1 MSWGISLLLRFP
13 CDVLWFSINSFLLTC
28 TRYWYR
34 MNLQTFLSAS
44 CAYLLSELSK
54 LSGGILP
61 GNEQPPQIESAAAD
75 WIIHRWTG
83 HVLAAG
89 GWKEYR
95 TVAAAR
101 SDWQRVKILESQKV
115 VSLTRRP
122 RQSLPVHFISRGGF
136 DETSAISFAFA
147 TSLRCYPWTSV
158 SINWLAPKNWNG
170 MILITFSSAFYAG
183 L

>member
-1 MSWGISLLLRFP
+1 
-13 CDVLWFSINSFLLTC
+13 
-28 TRYWYR
+28 

-122 RQSLPVHFISRGGF
+122 RQSLPVHFIQEVVLMRHQRFLSLLRHPCDVIRELQSLLIDLHRKIEMEWSLLLFRVHLMLVCNHYKRNEVMGKESRF
-136 DETSAISFAFA
+136 
-147 TSLRCYPWTSV
+147 
-158 SINWLAPKNWNG
+158 
-170 MILITFSSAFYAG
+170 
-183 L
+183 